1 VSEHPALRWARVWE
15 QAWRERD
22 PQAIGALY
30 ADECIF
36 RTHPFREAENP
47 LAYVS
52 RELPNESDVDARF
65 GRPVVDGDRAAVEWW
80 ATLLEEGRQ
89 ITLAGFS
96 WLRFDERGLV
106 REQRDYW
113 AQRDGRTNPPAHWG
127 G

>member
-22 PQAIGALY
+22 PQAIGTLY
-30 ADECIF
+30 ADDCIF

-52 RELPNESDVDARF
+52 RELPNESDVEARF

-106 REQRDYW
+106 LEQRDYW
-113 AQRDGRTNPPAHWG
+113 AQRDGRTSPPAPWG